1 MRSAAGTLPCHH
13 RGVSIADEVLEP
25 RALNRAL
32 LERQMLLRRRE
43 IGALDAVERLVGMQ
57 AQEPLSPYVGLWSR
71 LADFRT
77 DELAE
82 AIVDRR
88 AVRMGLMRATLHLV
102 TARDSLVLRPVM
114 QPAMERG
121 FYTGS
126 PFARPVAG
134 MDLEALLAAGRAILA
149 ERPRSRAELARLL
162 SERWPDRDADSMAY
176 TISYL
181 VPLVQLPPRGVWGAT
196 GQAAWTPLE
205 TWLGRPL
212 DPDPSPGRAIERYLA
227 AFGPATVADIRAWSG
242 LNGVRDLVDG
252 LRPNLRVFRDER
264 GRELL
269 DTLDGPLPDQ
279 ATPAPPRFLPEFDNV
294 LVAYHDRTRIIPNA
308 HRKRVVTS
316 LGRPTI
322 MVDGFVRGF
331 WRIVR
336 EAGAATLEI
345 EPLDPLTNSD
355 LAALAEEGAGLLS
368 FAAAD
373 AGRRS
378 VRFVPTGSGSGPVGG
393 PGP

>member
-1 MRSAAGTLPCHH
+1 
-13 RGVSIADEVLEP
+13 VSIADDVLGP

-32 LERQMLLRRRE
+32 LERQMLLRRQEVR
-43 IGALDAVERLVGMQ
+43 ALDAVERLVGMQ

-102 TARDSLVLRPVM
+102 TARDSLALRPVM
-114 QPAMERG
+114 QAAMERG

-181 VPLVQLPPRGVWGAT
+181 VPLVQVPPRGVWGAT

-212 DPDPSPGRAIERYLA
+212 DPDPSPGRAIERYLD
-227 AFGPATVADIRAWSG
+227 AFGPATIADIRAWSG
-242 LNGVRDLVDG
+242 LNGVRGLVEG

-264 GRELL
+264 GRELF
-269 DTLDGPLPDQ
+269 DVPDGALPDP

-294 LVAYHDRTRIIPNA
+294 LVAYDDRTRIIPDA

-322 MVDGFVRGF
+322 VVDGFVGGF

-336 EAGAATLEI
+336 EAATATLEI
-345 EPLDPLTNSD
+345 EPLHPLTNSD
-355 LAALAEEGAGLLS
+355 LAAVAEEGTGLLS

-373 AGRRS
+373 ARRRNI
-378 VRFVPTGSGSGPVGG
+378 RFVPAASGT
-393 PGP
+393 